1 MTYPPYSNVF
11 LLAKVYTLLLLKA
24 TIEILKHK
32 CYNHYNFKKFFGGHY
47 GKLCDQLLFDG
58 RLKRRTL

>member
-32 CYNHYNFKKFFGGHY
+32 CYNHYNFKKFFWRA
-47 GKLCDQLLFDG
+47 LWE
-58 RLKRRTL
+58 TM